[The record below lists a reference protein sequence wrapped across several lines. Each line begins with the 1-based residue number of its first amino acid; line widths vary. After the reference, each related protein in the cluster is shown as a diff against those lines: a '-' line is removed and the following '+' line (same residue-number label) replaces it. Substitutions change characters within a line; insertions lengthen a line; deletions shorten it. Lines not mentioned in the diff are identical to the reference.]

1 MKNKQYIAVL
11 LIVFSLLPNHIYS
24 QKRVYTISQVLE
36 KIQKN
41 NKDIRIAE
49 HEYHKNNVEQ
59 KMSNN
64 MDNPEVEYANLWS
77 KKSAGGEQVR
87 EFAVNQSFDF
97 PTKYAS
103 RRAINK
109 KVYSLNKATQ
119 RLKTIEVLLKAKE
132 ICLDMILLQKQKQLL
147 EERMSNANELR
158 NMYEMK
164 MKLGDASIIDLNKI
178 KLEQLNVKAEQ
189 ELNSLEIS
197 KLNAELKQINGG
209 EEILFEATT
218 YDTMDRCPDYEQLKN
233 RLIESS
239 SSLQVA
245 QLESIVARKNKQF
258 ASQWWLPK
266 LALGYRMNNE
276 AGVMFRG
283 ITIGVSIP
291 IFEERGKRKVAK
303 LNHMIALSNLS
314 NTKNELHAEM
324 TKDYEEVK
332 RVEKLMKE
340 YLQSMDYRENI
351 TLLYKAVNG
360 GEISMIEYFSE
371 LSQLYEA
378 MSNYNELENR
388 HQKAMARLLKNE
400 LF

>member
-1 MKNKQYIAVL
+1 MENKLYTAVL
-11 LIVFSLLPNHIYS
+11 LTVFTLLPNYIYS
-24 QKRVYTISQVLE
+24 QKRVYTVGEVLE
-36 KIQKN
+36 MVQKN
-41 NKDIRIAE
+41 NKEIQAAG

-64 MDNPEVEYANLWS
+64 MDNPEVEYSTLWS
-77 KKSAGGEQVR
+77 KKSAGGEQVK
-87 EFAVNQSFDF
+87 EFAVKQSFDF

-103 RRAINK
+103 RSGINK
-109 KVYSLNKATQ
+109 KVYSLNKATLRQ
-119 RLKTIEVLLKAKE
+119 KTIEVLLKAKE
-132 ICLDMILLQKQKQLL
+132 ICLDMILLQKKKLLL
-147 EERMSNANELR
+147 EERMANANELR

-164 MKLGDASIIDLNKI
+164 LNLGDASIIDLNKI
-178 KLEQLNVKAEQ
+178 KLEQLNVKTEQ

-209 EEILFEATT
+209 EEIVFEATT
-218 YDTMDRCPDYEQLKN
+218 YDTMERCPTYEQLKN
-233 RLIESS
+233 RLTERSS
-239 SSLQVA
+239 TLQVA
-245 QLESIVARKNKQF
+245 QLENTVAARNKQF

-266 LALGYRMNNE
+266 ISLGYRMNNE

-283 ITIGVSIP
+283 LTVGVSIP
-291 IFEERGKRKVAK
+291 IFEEKGKRKAAK
-303 LNHMIALSNLS
+303 LNHMIAQENLN
-314 NTKNELHAEM
+314 NTRNEVYAEL
-324 TKDYEEVK
+324 TKDYEEVE

-351 TLLYKAVNG
+351 SLLYKAVNG

-371 LSQLYEA
+371 LSQLYDA
-378 MSNYNELENR
+378 MNNYNELENR